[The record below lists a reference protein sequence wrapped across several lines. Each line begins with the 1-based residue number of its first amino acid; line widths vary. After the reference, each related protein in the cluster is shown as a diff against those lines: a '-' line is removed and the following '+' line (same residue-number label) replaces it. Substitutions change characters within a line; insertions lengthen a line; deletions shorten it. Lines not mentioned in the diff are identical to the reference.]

1 MRNVMQTDAIVTA
14 DDLAQARA
22 ELRRDGTSKVMD
34 TLQQTEPELF
44 AFVLTAT
51 HCVAGRLAL
60 FCLPQRPMR
69 DTADDL
75 LETVLTCLLAV
86 RQSHGRLW
94 ESAQNEDDSDVPF

>member
-1 MRNVMQTDAIVTA
+1 MQTDAIVTA

-22 ELRRDGTSKVMD
+22 QLRRDGTCKVMD
-34 TLQQTEPELF
+34 TLQQTEPELYS
-44 AFVLTAT
+44 FVLTAS

-60 FCLPQRPMR
+60 FCVPQRPVR

-86 RQSHGRLW
+86 RESHGRLW
-94 ESAQNEDDSDVPF
+94 ESSQDEGKTDVPF

>member
-1 MRNVMQTDAIVTA
+1 MQTDAIVTA
-14 DDLAQARA
+14 DDLTQARSQ
-22 ELRRDGTSKVMD
+22 LRQDGMGKVME

-44 AFVLTAT
+44 AFVLNAS

-60 FCLPQRPMR
+60 FCFPQRPVR

-86 RQSHGRLW
+86 RKSHARLW
-94 ESAQNEDDSDVPF
+94 QEDQNDISF